1 MVGGGLMG
9 KGLNTQLALHV
20 TMVMIICHQVGGVLC
35 TVLPGSPGAQL
46 TPYFLRM

>member
-20 TMVMIICHQVGGVLC
+20 TMVMIICHQVSAFLC
-35 TVLPGSPGAQL
+35 KVLPGSMGPS
-46 TPYFLRM
+46 